1 MSAKILSGTELAGK
15 VKAKLKEEVEA
26 LRLKGINTGLAV
38 IIVGDDPASRVYVN
52 HKKNDCAEIGI
63 KSFEYALPEATSEE
77 ELLDLIETLN
87 NDDNVNGI
95 LVQLPIPKHIDED
108 KVIEAINPLKDA
120 DCFHPENV
128 GKLMIGRP
136 LFLPCTPSGVV
147 ELLEANDITLEGK
160 NCVVVGR
167 SNIVGKPQAILLLAK
182 NATVTICHSRT
193 KNIQEFCK
201 NADILVVAI
210 GKAEFIKPEYV
221 KPGAVVI
228 DVGVS
233 RGADGKLVGDVQ
245 FATVSEIA
253 SAITKVTGG
262 VGPMTRAMLMKNTVK
277 ATLIQ
282 NKEDLVQM

>member
-1 MSAKILSGTELAGK
+1 MSAKVLNGTELAGK
-15 VKAKLKEEVEA
+15 VKTSLKIDVET
-26 LRLKGINTGLAV
+26 LKQKGINPGLAV
-38 IIVGDDPASRVYVN
+38 IIVGNDPASRVYVN

-63 KSFEYALPEATSEE
+63 KSFEYALPEETSEK

-87 NDDNVNGI
+87 NDNNVNGI
-95 LVQLPIPKHIDED
+95 LVQLPIPKHIDEE
-108 KVIEAINPLKDA
+108 KVIAAINPLKDA
-120 DCFHPENV
+120 DCFHPVNV
-128 GKLMIGRP
+128 GNLMIGKP
-136 LFLPCTPSGVV
+136 QFLPCTPAGVV
-147 ELLEANDITLEGK
+147 ELLEENDIQIEGK

-167 SNIVGKPQAILLLAK
+167 SNIVGKPQAILLLSK
-182 NATVTICHSRT
+182 NGTVTVCHSKT
-193 KNIQEFCK
+193 KNMQECCK

-210 GKAEFIKPEYV
+210 GKAEFIKPEFV

-245 FATVSEIA
+245 FNTVSEIA

-277 ATLIQ
+277 AALIQ
-282 NKEDLVQM
+282 NNL

>member
-1 MSAKILSGTELAGK
+1 MAAKVLNGTELAGK
-15 VKAKLKEEVEA
+15 VKAELKGEVEA
-26 LRLKGINTGLAV
+26 LKQKGISTGLAV
-38 IIVGDDPASRVYVN
+38 IIVGNDPASRVYVN

-63 KSFEYALPEATSEE
+63 KSFEYALPEETTED
-77 ELLDLIETLN
+77 ELLSLIETLN

-95 LVQLPIPKHIDED
+95 LVQMPIPKHINED
-108 KVIEAINPLKDA
+108 RVIAAINPLKDA
-120 DCFHPENV
+120 DCFHPINV
-128 GKLMIGRP
+128 GNLMIGKP
-136 LFLPCTPSGVV
+136 QFLPCTPAGVV
-147 ELLEANDITLEGK
+147 ELLEENGIQVEGK

-167 SNIVGKPQAILLLAK
+167 SNIVGKPQAILLLSK

-193 KNIQEFCK
+193 ANIQEHCK
-201 NADILVVAI
+201 NADILICAI

-233 RGADGKLVGDVQ
+233 RGADGKLIGDVQ
-245 FATVSEIA
+245 FQAVSEIA

-277 ATLIQ
+277 AVKIQ
-282 NKEDLVQM
+282 NNIC

>member
-1 MSAKILSGTELAGK
+1 MSAKVLNGTELAGK
-15 VKAKLKEEVEA
+15 VKAELKEKVEE
-26 LRLKGINTGLAV
+26 LNQKGINTGLAV

-63 KSFEYALPEATSEE
+63 KSFEYALPAETSEK
-77 ELLDLIETLN
+77 ELLELIETLN
-87 NDDNVNGI
+87 NDNNVNGI
-95 LVQLPIPKHIDED
+95 LVQLPIPKHINEER
-108 KVIEAINPLKDA
+108 VIAAINPLKDA
-120 DCFHPENV
+120 DCFHPVNV
-128 GKLMIGRP
+128 GNLMIGKP
-136 LFLPCTPSGVV
+136 QFLPCTPAGVV
-147 ELLEANDITLEGK
+147 ELLEANDIQIAGK

-182 NATVTICHSRT
+182 NATVTICHSKTDDIAAACRS
-193 KNIQEFCK
+193 
-201 NADILVVAI
+201 ADILVVAI
-210 GKAEFIKPEYV
+210 GKAEFVKPEYV

-245 FATVSEIA
+245 FQTVSEIA

-277 ATLIQ
+277 ATLLQ
-282 NKEDLVQM
+282 NNLL

>member
-1 MSAKILSGTELAGK
+1 MSAKILNGTELAGK
-15 VKAKLKEEVEA
+15 VKAQLKQEVDKLKQE
-26 LRLKGINTGLAV
+26 GINAGLAV

-52 HKKNDCAEIGI
+52 FKEKDCAEIGI
-63 KSFEYALPEATSEE
+63 KSFEYALPATTSEE
-77 ELLDLIETLN
+77 ELLELIDTLN
-87 NDDNVNGI
+87 NDKTVNGI

-108 KVIEAINPLKDA
+108 KVIAAINPLKDA
-120 DCFHPENV
+120 DCFHPTNV
-128 GKLMIGRP
+128 GKLMIGKP
-136 LFLPCTPSGVV
+136 TLLPCTPAGVV
-147 ELLEANDITLEGK
+147 ELLVANGIEIEGK

-193 KNIQEFCK
+193 KNIQEICA
-201 NADILVVAI
+201 NADIIVCAI
-210 GKAEFIKPEYV
+210 GKAEFIKPDFV

-245 FATVSEIA
+245 FDTVSEIA

-282 NKEDLVQM
+282 NNK

>member
-1 MSAKILSGTELAGK
+1 MSAKVLNGTELAGK
-15 VKAKLKEEVEA
+15 VKAELKEKVEE
-26 LRLKGINTGLAV
+26 LKQKGINTGLAV

-63 KSFEYALPEATSEE
+63 KSFEYALPASTSED
-77 ELLDLIETLN
+77 ELLELIETLN
-87 NDDNVNGI
+87 NDNSVNGI
-95 LVQLPIPKHIDED
+95 LVQLPIPKHINED
-108 KVIEAINPLKDA
+108 RVIAAINPLKDA
-120 DCFHPENV
+120 DCFHPVNV
-128 GKLMIGRP
+128 GNLMIGRP
-136 LFLPCTPSGVV
+136 QFLPCTPAGVV
-147 ELLEANDITLEGK
+147 ELLEANGIQIAGK

-182 NATVTICHSRT
+182 NATVTICHSKTADIAAVCRS
-193 KNIQEFCK
+193 
-201 NADILVVAI
+201 ADILVVAI

-221 KPGAVVI
+221 KPGAVVV

-245 FATVSEIA
+245 FQTVSEIA

-277 ATLIQ
+277 ATLLQ
-282 NKEDLVQM
+282 NNLY

>member
-1 MSAKILSGTELAGK
+1 MSAKILNGTELAGE
-15 VKAKLKEEVEA
+15 VKAKLKEHVEA
-26 LRLKGINTGLAV
+26 LKQKGINAGLAV

-52 HKKNDCAEIGI
+52 HKKKDCEEIGI
-63 KSFEYALPEATSEE
+63 KSFEYALPATTSEE
-77 ELLDLIETLN
+77 ELLGLIETLN
-87 NDDNVNGI
+87 NDDSVNGI
-95 LVQLPIPKHIDED
+95 LVQLPIPKHINED
-108 KVIEAINPLKDA
+108 RVIAAINPLKDA
-120 DCFHPENV
+120 DCFHPVNV
-128 GKLMIGRP
+128 GNLMIGKP
-136 LFLPCTPSGVV
+136 VFLPCTPAGVV
-147 ELLEANDITLEGK
+147 ELLEANGIEIAGK

-193 KNIQEFCK
+193 ANIQEFCK

-210 GKAEFIKPEYV
+210 GKAEFIKPDYV

-233 RGADGKLVGDVQ
+233 RGTDGKLIGDVQ
-245 FATVSEIA
+245 FGTVSEIA

-282 NKEDLVQM
+282 NKLQ

>member
-1 MSAKILSGTELAGK
+1 MTAKVLNGTELAGK
-15 VKAKLKEEVEA
+15 VKAELKIEVEA
-26 LRLKGINTGLAV
+26 LKQKGINTGLAV
-38 IIVGDDPASRVYVN
+38 VIVGNDPASRVYVN

-63 KSFEYALPEATSEE
+63 KSFEYALPEETTEE
-77 ELLDLIETLN
+77 ELLGLIDTLN
-87 NDDNVNGI
+87 KDDNVNGI
-95 LVQLPIPKHIDED
+95 LVQMPIPKHINENR
-108 KVIEAINPLKDA
+108 VIEAINPLKDA
-120 DCFHPENV
+120 DCFHPVNV
-128 GKLMIGRP
+128 GNLMIGRP
-136 LFLPCTPSGVV
+136 EFLPCTPAGVV
-147 ELLEANDITLEGK
+147 ELLEANGIDIAGK

-167 SNIVGKPQAILLLAK
+167 SNIVGKPQAILLLSK
-182 NATVTICHSRT
+182 NATVTVCHSRT
-193 KNIQEFCK
+193 ADIQQHCK

-245 FATVSEIA
+245 FQTVSEVA

-277 ATLIQ
+277 AVKIQ
-282 NKEDLVQM
+282 NGVC

>member
-1 MSAKILSGTELAGK
+1 MSAKVLSGTELAGK

-26 LRLKGINTGLAV
+26 LRLKGISTGLAV

-77 ELLDLIETLN
+77 ELLGLIETLN
-87 NDDNVNGI
+87 NDPNVNGI

-108 KVIEAINPLKDA
+108 KVIAAINPLKDA

-128 GKLMIGRP
+128 GKLMIGKP
-136 LFLPCTPSGVV
+136 LFLPCTPSGVI
-147 ELLEANDITLEGK
+147 ELLEANDIQIEGK

-182 NATVTICHSRT
+182 NATVTICHSKT
-193 KNIQEFCK
+193 PNIQDFCK

-245 FATVSEIA
+245 FLAVSELA

-282 NKEDLVQM
+282 NKLDLV

>member
-1 MSAKILSGTELAGK
+1 MSAKVLNGTELAAK
-15 VKAKLKEEVEA
+15 VKAELKAKIDE
-26 LRLKGINTGLAV
+26 LKLKGINPGLAV

-63 KSFEYALPEATSEE
+63 KSFEYALPASTSEE
-77 ELLDLIETLN
+77 ELLGLIETLN
-87 NDDNVNGI
+87 NDAAVNGI
-95 LVQLPIPKHIDED
+95 LVQLPIPKHINED
-108 KVIEAINPLKDA
+108 KVIAAISPKKDA
-120 DCFHPENV
+120 DCFHPTNV
-128 GKLMIGRP
+128 GNLMIGKP
-136 LFLPCTPSGVV
+136 EFLPCTPAGVV
-147 ELLEANDITLEGK
+147 ELLEENNIDISGK

-182 NATVTICHSRT
+182 NATVTICHSKT
-193 KNIQEFCK
+193 ANIQEVCK
-201 NADILVVAI
+201 SADILVVAI

-245 FATVSEIA
+245 FAEVSEIA

-262 VGPMTRAMLMKNTVK
+262 VGPMTRAMLMKNTYK
-277 ATLIQ
+277 ATLLQ
-282 NKEDLVQM
+282 NSL

>member
-1 MSAKILSGTELAGK
+1 MSAKVLSGTELAGK
-15 VKAKLKEEVEA
+15 VKAKLKDEVEA

-77 ELLDLIETLN
+77 ELLGLIDSLN
-87 NDDNVNGI
+87 NDPNVNGI
-95 LVQLPIPKHIDED
+95 LVQLPIPKHINED
-108 KVIEAINPLKDA
+108 RIISAISPLKDA
-120 DCFHPENV
+120 DCFHPINV
-128 GKLMIGRP
+128 GNLMIGKP
-136 LFLPCTPSGVV
+136 VFLPCTPAGVV
-147 ELLEANDITLEGK
+147 ELLEANDIKLEGK

-182 NATVTICHSRT
+182 NATVTICHSKT
-193 KNIQEFCK
+193 VNIEEICK
-201 NADILVVAI
+201 SADILVVAI
-210 GKAEFIKPEYV
+210 GRAEFVKPENV

-282 NKEDLVQM
+282 NNLL

>member
-1 MSAKILSGTELAGK
+1 MSAKVLNGTELAGK
-15 VKAKLKEEVEA
+15 IKAELKEKVEE
-26 LRLKGINTGLAV
+26 LKQKGINTGLAV

-63 KSFEYALPEATSEE
+63 KSFEYALPASTSED
-77 ELLDLIETLN
+77 ELLELIETLN
-87 NDDNVNGI
+87 NDNSVNGI
-95 LVQLPIPKHIDED
+95 LVQLPIPKHINED
-108 KVIEAINPLKDA
+108 RVIAAINPLKDA
-120 DCFHPENV
+120 DCFHPVNV
-128 GKLMIGRP
+128 GNLMIGRP
-136 LFLPCTPSGVV
+136 QFLPCTPAGVV
-147 ELLEANDITLEGK
+147 ELLEANGIQIAGK

-182 NATVTICHSRT
+182 NATVTICHSKT
-193 KNIQEFCK
+193 ANISDVCK
-201 NADILVVAI
+201 SADILVVAV
-210 GKAEFIKPEYV
+210 GRAEFVKPEYV

-245 FATVSEIA
+245 FQTVSEIA

-277 ATLIQ
+277 ATLLQ
-282 NKEDLVQM
+282 NNLY

>member
-1 MSAKILSGTELAGK
+1 MSAKVLNGTELAGK
-15 VKAKLKEEVEA
+15 VKAELKEKVEE
-26 LRLKGINTGLAV
+26 LNQKGINTGLAV

-63 KSFEYALPEATSEE
+63 KSFEYALPAETSEK
-77 ELLDLIETLN
+77 ELLELIETLN
-87 NDDNVNGI
+87 NDNNVNGI
-95 LVQLPIPKHIDED
+95 LVQLPIPKHINEER
-108 KVIEAINPLKDA
+108 VIAAINPLKDA
-120 DCFHPENV
+120 DCFHPVNV
-128 GKLMIGRP
+128 GNLMIGKP
-136 LFLPCTPSGVV
+136 QFLPCTPAGVV
-147 ELLEANDITLEGK
+147 ELLEANDIQIAGK

-182 NATVTICHSRT
+182 NATVTICHSKTDDIAAVCRS
-193 KNIQEFCK
+193 
-201 NADILVVAI
+201 ADILVVAI
-210 GKAEFIKPEYV
+210 GKAEFVKPEYV

-245 FATVSEIA
+245 FQTVSEIA

-277 ATLIQ
+277 ATLLQ
-282 NKEDLVQM
+282 NNLL

>member
-1 MSAKILSGTELAGK
+1 MSAKVLNGTELAGK
-15 VKAKLKEEVEA
+15 VKAELKEKVEE
-26 LRLKGINTGLAV
+26 LKQKGINTGLAV

-63 KSFEYALPEATSEE
+63 KSFEYALPASTSED
-77 ELLDLIETLN
+77 ELLELIETLN
-87 NDDNVNGI
+87 NDNSVNGI
-95 LVQLPIPKHIDED
+95 LVQLPIPKHINED
-108 KVIEAINPLKDA
+108 RVIAAINPLKDA
-120 DCFHPENV
+120 DCFHPVNV
-128 GKLMIGRP
+128 GNLMIGRP
-136 LFLPCTPSGVV
+136 QFLPCTPAGVV
-147 ELLEANDITLEGK
+147 ELLEANGIQIAGK

-182 NATVTICHSRT
+182 NATVTICHSKT
-193 KNIQEFCK
+193 ANISDVCK
-201 NADILVVAI
+201 SADILVVAV
-210 GKAEFIKPEYV
+210 GRAEFVKPEYV

-245 FATVSEIA
+245 FQTVSEIA

-277 ATLIQ
+277 ATLLQ
-282 NKEDLVQM
+282 NNLY

>member
-1 MSAKILSGTELAGK
+1 MSAKVLNGTELAAK
-15 VKAKLKEEVEA
+15 VKAELKA
-26 LRLKGINTGLAV
+26 KIDDLKLKGINPGLAV

-63 KSFEYALPEATSEE
+63 KSFEYALPASTSEE
-77 ELLDLIETLN
+77 ELLGLIETLN
-87 NDDNVNGI
+87 NDAAVNGI
-95 LVQLPIPKHIDED
+95 LVQLPIPKHINED
-108 KVIEAINPLKDA
+108 KVIAAISPKKDA
-120 DCFHPENV
+120 DCFHPMNV
-128 GKLMIGRP
+128 GNLMIGKP
-136 LFLPCTPSGVV
+136 EFLPCTPAGVV
-147 ELLEANDITLEGK
+147 ELLEENNIDISGK

-182 NATVTICHSRT
+182 NATVTICHSKT
-193 KNIQEFCK
+193 ANIQEVCK
-201 NADILVVAI
+201 SADILVVAI

-245 FATVSEIA
+245 FAEVSEIA

-262 VGPMTRAMLMKNTVK
+262 VGPMTRAMLMKNTYK
-277 ATLIQ
+277 ATLLQ
-282 NKEDLVQM
+282 NSL

>member
-1 MSAKILSGTELAGK
+1 MSAKVLSGTELAGN

-87 NDDNVNGI
+87 NDSNVNGI
-95 LVQLPIPKHIDED
+95 LVQLPIPKHINED
-108 KVIEAINPLKDA
+108 RIISAINPIKDA
-120 DCFHPENV
+120 DCFHPVNV
-128 GKLMIGRP
+128 GKLMIGKP
-136 LFLPCTPSGVV
+136 VFMPCTPAGVV
-147 ELLEANDITLEGK
+147 ELLEANNIPIEGK

-182 NATVTICHSRT
+182 NATVTICHSKT
-193 KNIQEFCK
+193 TNIQEVCK

-210 GKAEFIKPEYV
+210 GKAEFVKPEYV

-233 RGADGKLVGDVQ
+233 RGVDGKLVGDVQ
-245 FATVSEIA
+245 FASVSEVA

-282 NKEDLVQM
+282 NKII